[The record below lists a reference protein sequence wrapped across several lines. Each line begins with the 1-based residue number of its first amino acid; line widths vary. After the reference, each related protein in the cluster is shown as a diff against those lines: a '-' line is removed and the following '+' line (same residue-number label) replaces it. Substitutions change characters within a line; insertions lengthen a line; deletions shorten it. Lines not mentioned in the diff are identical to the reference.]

1 MQINTGSGGW
11 CKNDMLMLCTISNL
25 DPDVIVISESNYS
38 ESTTNDNRR
47 RAMFPEFK
55 FYDKMFPNLNLAR
68 LTIMI
73 KNKYDCERQTTL
85 ENDINPTIV
94 LKLEISKVKHHFI
107 IGNYRQWKGVS
118 PQCSFNNRSEEDS
131 IKRFESMTKIWTDVL
146 IKGKPTYIV
155 GDINIDR
162 IESNDPER
170 RQDIKKLIP
179 ILTNFQK
186 DNNVILTN
194 KKPTRFR
201 PHQNP
206 TLLDLVLTN
215 VPNTVSENRYFNNF
229 CSEHEAIVT
238 TVKSTQIT
246 TNVQFVNTRDYKH
259 LTPKN
264 INNMINQSHK
274 FNEIFNEKDPD
285 SITNIFIDEMNH
297 IINTLAPTRR
307 VQLNKFNRNKIP
319 NAIKETIVEVD
330 MQRTKAINSMD
341 REEFRQAKNLQS
353 KLNKMMEKNHVEQI
367 KKKLK
372 GNRKWTT
379 IKETKESNKIPTRI
393 YDQDNDITSPKILAN
408 LFNNYFNDK
417 IKKIREKFSNNNKMA
432 IRILE
437 NWLKNPNQFSIL
449 SPQMSI
455 PSMKLYKKLKIP
467 NLPDVTVLPCL
478 S

>member
-1 MQINTGSGGW
+1 
-11 CKNDMLMLCTISNL
+11 
-25 DPDVIVISESNYS
+25 
-38 ESTTNDNRR
+38 
-47 RAMFPEFK
+47 
-55 FYDKMFPNLNLAR
+55 
-68 LTIMI
+68 
-73 KNKYDCERQTTL
+73 
-85 ENDINPTIV
+85 
-94 LKLEISKVKHHFI
+94 
-107 IGNYRQWKGVS
+107 
-118 PQCSFNNRSEEDS
+118 
-131 IKRFESMTKIWTDVL
+131 MTKIWTDVL

-201 PHQNP
+201 PDQNP

-259 LTPKN
+259 LTPEN

-297 IINTLAPTRR
+297 IINTLAPTR
-307 VQLNKFNRNKIP
+307 
-319 NAIKETIVEVD
+319 
-330 MQRTKAINSMD
+330 
-341 REEFRQAKNLQS
+341 
-353 KLNKMMEKNHVEQI
+353 
-367 KKKLK
+367 
-372 GNRKWTT
+372 
-379 IKETKESNKIPTRI
+379 
-393 YDQDNDITSPKILAN
+393 
-408 LFNNYFNDK
+408 
-417 IKKIREKFSNNNKMA
+417 
-432 IRILE
+432 
-437 NWLKNPNQFSIL
+437 
-449 SPQMSI
+449 
-455 PSMKLYKKLKIP
+455 
-467 NLPDVTVLPCL
+467 
-478 S
+478 